1 MKKFILRRI
10 LPAMLA
16 LSVMVSIMVVP
27 ARAVDPVTI
36 AKAIESVLGL
46 LETAESIARM
56 QKELS
61 DYFKGLTTL
70 THGYGWCAADAGV
83 AAWHVSE
90 QTLYEL
96 RDMVNNASS
105 SLRAEV
111 VQHPSQSDWKVV
123 RIMTSGEWNSRFIC
137 LADKDSGSP
146 FVYQVGKDDAMSD
159 DEKQEETSVRWI
171 PASSVQI
178 ASGMYTPVP
187 LSRLQELAAQNGGT
201 VYPPVSQQADYYYII
216 RNGGRFFLADENMK
230 PFVYQ
235 PNRVADKP
243 EDRPTGSIWVVDEN
257 GNLVQVEGDDLPDNV
272 GVDLGTLIG
281 NLPTDSN
288 VIFNGCTYDESTKTY
303 YYHTEVPITI
313 DNRQYYYFTY
323 NYHINYTS
331 VTYIGTTEQYDKHY
345 EVYYKLPDGRSS
357 ADLTAEELEQLNLSI
372 DVINYGRS
380 ADDVSLRSLYHFDGD
395 TDDESYWNYCTDF
408 AWNKGASLTYMDE
421 GSFGGSLYLDET
433 EHDFTLTLP
442 SGLSSLDFTL
452 QFRYYQSA
460 TAAPQTDSYI
470 NLGSIAVLKLDGAN
484 IKNGSGTTL
493 SAMPIGSWN
502 ELALIRDGGTL
513 YYYLNGVCIG
523 NAAIS
528 SALSDKI
535 TFHFGSSQQ
544 TFKKLD
550 ELRILNRALQT
561 GGASY
566 TPTSVPH
573 DTNLALVLPGSA
585 KPVADE
591 YWKFTSS
598 GENLLPLPNGNELTL
613 GYEPSWGESFLPG
626 SSYTGAFF
634 SSSKSSDSYA
644 DGLNYGSMEYLP
656 GFLRITK
663 FLDKRNRT
671 SYGSNFHSC
680 CRAYFSGGKY
690 SSTVDSGKAGE
701 YVFSVVTTDGTVYS
715 APFTLPVDSA
725 YSTAQETVYDWG
737 SLGVYK
743 AYGDSDR
750 DYCDYFLFV
759 EPNTSV
765 DIVYMELVRGTS
777 TDLTA
782 EKVTSITAM
791 TPEDLATPTLA
802 VRSDIPVTSWQI
814 GGVRPSVPTKG
825 QVWALVERQ
834 YITSLQIYNGR
845 AWEVCDGRIW
855 TGSRWVPY
863 SSYNVITL
871 KDMSDIVDSS
881 SPDKEYIYTETGFW
895 DWWQRSWNAFT
906 SKFFALFGG
915 DSGSQDC
922 KHSYTDEIVT
932 EATCTDPGQVR
943 RTCSKC
949 GESILEEIPAL
960 GHDWNATETV
970 PDSYALPGGTKC
982 PDCGGTE
989 FTSTLEDDTFTCAC
1003 GNEDCGKTW
1012 TVKGR
1017 RQYGQTTYTCSRC
1030 GETYVESNE
1039 TGGGLWESLGN
1050 FLSDGVRWIGDKL
1063 TSLVESLSG
1072 LNKIFADMAEKVK
1085 EIAGGFPALFGSL
1098 LALMPQDLMAVIWF
1112 GIVGVIVLLVYK
1124 KWFG

>member
-1 MKKFILRRI
+1 MKKFWQKVIAFCLCI
-10 LPAMLA
+10 TVSVSAMVAPVSAIAVSSIVAA
-16 LSVMVSIMVVP
+16 LSLITAAAGAVKALAECTSSVVEMVSDLKEFLKPSTPSDASMWIAASYWGGPDGHRCELVSKTTLELIAQDWNTNYSSEVGFS
-27 ARAVDPVTI
+27 VTVC
-36 AKAIESVLGL
+36 E
-46 LETAESIARM
+46 R
-56 QKELS
+56 ELS
-61 DYFKGLTTL
+61 DGRTFYVIRCLEVGGRRGEQNMEYYLCDGNARILCVDTTVTPPVYNGTWKPIQTL
-70 THGYGWCAADAGV
+70 KSPYTLVSYADLYNMAADAGGKV
-83 AAWHVSE
+83 QKSGN
-90 QTLYEL
+90 LYL
-96 RDMVNNASS
+96 ILNSAGTQFY
-105 SLRAEV
+105 AT
-111 VQHPSQSDWKVV
+111 PS
-123 RIMTSGEWNSRFIC
+123 G
-137 LADKDSGSP
+137 LAYAYMPTDESASGS
-146 FVYQVGKDDAMSD
+146 
-159 DEKQEETSVRWI
+159 
-171 PASSVQI
+171 
-178 ASGMYTPVP
+178 
-187 LSRLQELAAQNGGT
+187 
-201 VYPPVSQQADYYYII
+201 
-216 RNGGRFFLADENMK
+216 
-230 PFVYQ
+230 
-235 PNRVADKP
+235 
-243 EDRPTGSIWVVDEN
+243 DRPTDSVIEVGGDGSENTVTVDGDNTKIDIEN
-257 GNLVQVEGDDLPDNV
+257 GIFTGLD
-272 GVDLGTLIG
+272 GTLQIIDG
-281 NLPTDSN
+281 
-288 VIFNGCTYDESTKTY
+288 VIYDESTKTY
-303 YYHTEVPITI
+303 YI
-313 DNRQYYYFTY
+313 DSHDSYTTNIYNYYTYQYY
-323 NYHINYTS
+323 INYTS
-331 VTYIGTTEQYDKHY
+331 ITYIGYTEQYDKHY
-345 EVYYKLPDGRSS
+345 EGYYKLPDGRSS

-395 TDDESYWNYCTDF
+395 TDDASYWNYCTEF
-408 AWNKGASLTYMDE
+408 TWNKGARLTYMDE

-442 SGLSSLDFTL
+442 SALSSLDFTL
-452 QFRYYQSA
+452 QWRMYQSH
-460 TAAPQTDSYI
+460 TEAPQTDSYI
-470 NLGSIAVLKLDGAN
+470 KFGGTTIMQFDGSS
-484 IKNGSGTTL
+484 IKNGSGTAL
-493 SAMPIGSWN
+493 SAMPVGTWN
-502 ELALIRDGGTL
+502 EIAIIRDSGIL
-513 YYYLNGVCIG
+513 YYYLNGVKIG
-523 NAAIS
+523 AVSDAS
-528 SALSDKI
+528 SFSDKI
-535 TFHFGSSQQ
+535 TFHFGAGQQ

-550 ELRILNRALQT
+550 ELRVLNRALQK

-573 DTNLALVLPGSA
+573 DTNLALVLPDSA
-585 KPVADE
+585 KSVADE

-715 APFTLPVDSA
+715 APFTLPVNSA

-845 AWEVCDGRIW
+845 AWEACDGRIW

-863 SSYNVITL
+863 SAYNVITL

-881 SPDKEYIYTETGFW
+881 SPDKEYIYTESGFW

-915 DSGSQDC
+915 DSGKDC

-932 EATCTDPGQVR
+932 EATCTDPGQMR

-949 GESILEEIPAL
+949 GESVLEEIPAL

-970 PDSYALPGGTKC
+970 PDSYELPGGTKC
-982 PDCGGTE
+982 PDCGGAE

-1085 EIAGGFPALFGSL
+1085 EIAGGFPALFGSF

>member
-56 QKELS
+56 RKELS

-845 AWEVCDGRIW
+845 AWEACDGRIW

-863 SSYNVITL
+863 SAYNVITL
-871 KDMSDIVDSS
+871 KDMSDIVDGSS
-881 SPDKEYIYTETGFW
+881 SDHEYIYTESGFW
-895 DWWQRSWNAFT
+895 DWLQRWLTQFKT
-906 SKFFALFGG
+906 DLFARLDKLKGSG
-915 DSGSQDC
+915 TDSSA
-922 KHSYTDEIVT
+922 S
-932 EATCTDPGQVR
+932 
-943 RTCSKC
+943 S
-949 GESILEEIPAL
+949 S
-960 GHDWNATETV
+960 
-970 PDSYALPGGTKC
+970 ALPDLPAGSGDYDFSDSSEDVTLPDATK
-982 PDCGGTE
+982 D
-989 FTSTLEDDTFTCAC
+989 SA
-1003 GNEDCGKTW
+1003 
-1012 TVKGR
+1012 
-1017 RQYGQTTYTCSRC
+1017 
-1030 GETYVESNE
+1030 
-1039 TGGGLWESLGN
+1039 GGLWAFIKGVWKLVGGAFQNAGKAVSDLTDAADTTNPDGAFGF
-1050 FLSDGVRWIGDKL
+1050 FLIPL
-1063 TSLVESLSG
+1063 E
-1072 LNKIFADMAEKVK
+1072 E
-1085 EIAGGFPALFGSL
+1085 EGG
-1098 LALMPQDLMAVIWF
+1098 
-1112 GIVGVIVLLVYK
+1112 
-1124 KWFG
+1124 

>member
-96 RDMVNNASS
+96 KDMVNNASS

-123 RIMTSGEWNSRFIC
+123 RIMTAGEWNSRFIC

-535 TFHFGSSQQ
+535 TFHFGSGQQ

-634 SSSKSSDSYA
+634 SSAKSSDKYG
-644 DGLNYGSMEYLP
+644 DGLDYGSMEYLP

-845 AWEVCDGRIW
+845 AWEACDGRIW

-863 SSYNVITL
+863 SAYNVITL
-871 KDMSDIVDSS
+871 KDMSDIVDGSS
-881 SPDKEYIYTETGFW
+881 SDHEYIYTESGFW
-895 DWWQRSWNAFT
+895 DWLQRWLTQFKT
-906 SKFFALFGG
+906 DLFARLDKLKGSG
-915 DSGSQDC
+915 TDSSA
-922 KHSYTDEIVT
+922 S
-932 EATCTDPGQVR
+932 
-943 RTCSKC
+943 S
-949 GESILEEIPAL
+949 S
-960 GHDWNATETV
+960 
-970 PDSYALPGGTKC
+970 ALPDLPAGSGDYDFSDSSEDVTL
-982 PDCGGTE
+982 PDAAKD
-989 FTSTLEDDTFTCAC
+989 SA
-1003 GNEDCGKTW
+1003 
-1012 TVKGR
+1012 
-1017 RQYGQTTYTCSRC
+1017 
-1030 GETYVESNE
+1030 
-1039 TGGGLWESLGN
+1039 GGLWAFIKGVWKLVGGAFQNAGKAVSDLTDAADTTNPDGAFGF
-1050 FLSDGVRWIGDKL
+1050 FLIPL
-1063 TSLVESLSG
+1063 E
-1072 LNKIFADMAEKVK
+1072 E
-1085 EIAGGFPALFGSL
+1085 EGG
-1098 LALMPQDLMAVIWF
+1098 
-1112 GIVGVIVLLVYK
+1112 
-1124 KWFG
+1124 

>member
-1 MKKFILRRI
+1 
-10 LPAMLA
+10 MLA

-96 RDMVNNASS
+96 KDMVNNASS

-111 VQHPSQSDWKVV
+111 VQHPSQSNWKVV
-123 RIMTSGEWNSRFIC
+123 RIMTAGEWNSRFIC

-159 DEKQEETSVRWI
+159 DEKREETSVRWI

>member
-1 MKKFILRRI
+1 MKKFVIRRI

-96 RDMVNNASS
+96 KDMVNNASS
-105 SLRAEV
+105 SLSAEV
-111 VQHPSQSDWKVV
+111 VQHPQQSDWKVV
-123 RIMTSGEWNSRFIC
+123 RIMTAGEWNSRFIC

-331 VTYIGTTEQYDKHY
+331 VTYIGTTEEYDKHY

-395 TDDESYWNYCTDF
+395 TDDSSYWNYCTGF
-408 AWNKGASLTYMDE
+408 TWNKGASLTYMDE

-442 SGLSSLDFTL
+442 SGLMGDFTL

-470 NLGSIAVLKLDGAN
+470 KLGTATVMQFDGSS
-484 IKNGSGTTL
+484 IKNGSGTVL
-493 SAMPIGSWN
+493 STMPIGTWN
-502 ELALIRDGGTL
+502 ELALIRDSGTL
-513 YYYLNGVCIG
+513 YYYLNGVKIG
-523 NAAIS
+523 SVSQGIAWQDLN
-528 SALSDKI
+528 
-535 TFHFGSSQQ
+535 FHFGSSQQ

-550 ELRILNRALQT
+550 ELRVLNTALQT

-573 DTNLALVLPGSA
+573 DTNLALVLPDSA

-591 YWKFTSS
+591 YWAVDFHEDATYSANFTNGGTLADAGIYTTKNLTASVFPTGLYIQPSS
-598 GENLLPLPNGNELTL
+598 PISAS
-613 GYEPSWGESFLPG
+613 GYEEIKTKGAGSTAFTNAPYIQLFLQ
-626 SSYTGAFF
+626 
-634 SSSKSSDSYA
+634 
-644 DGLNYGSMEYLP
+644 
-656 GFLRITK
+656 
-663 FLDKRNRT
+663 
-671 SYGSNFHSC
+671 
-680 CRAYFSGGKY
+680 SGGDY
-690 SSTVDSGKAGE
+690 RIHQLSL
-701 YVFSVVTTDGTVYS
+701 VFDDGTVFDYRFHVAS
-715 APFTLPVDSA
+715 AYAYHDFVITPVDSSRPFSRSQPLEFPGGVLVA
-725 YSTAQETVYDWG
+725 GYS
-737 SLGVYK
+737 
-743 AYGDSDR
+743 SDGGAVLYLVF
-750 DYCDYFLFV
+750 DPFTTH
-759 EPNTSV
+759 N
-765 DIVYMELVRGTS
+765 IVAIERYTPDVSYSAADGIAALTTRS
-777 TDLTA
+777 TMTA
-782 EKVTSITAM
+782 EHITSIVGM

-814 GGVRPSVPTKG
+814 GGVRPSVPSKG

-845 AWEVCDGRIW
+845 AWETCDGRIW

-863 SSYNVITL
+863 SSYNVVTL

-881 SPDKEYIYTETGFW
+881 SPDKEYIYTESGFW

-906 SKFFALFGG
+906 TKFFSLLEGSGLSPGGSGSGMVSGSVTESLKNALSSLIDGLFGVIQTILEVLLAPVKNLLTFVSDLFTDSVFSGITDFFSAFGG
-915 DSGSQDC
+915 DGS
-922 KHSYTDEIVT
+922 
-932 EATCTDPGQVR
+932 
-943 RTCSKC
+943 
-949 GESILEEIPAL
+949 
-960 GHDWNATETV
+960 
-970 PDSYALPGGTKC
+970 
-982 PDCGGTE
+982 
-989 FTSTLEDDTFTCAC
+989 
-1003 GNEDCGKTW
+1003 
-1012 TVKGR
+1012 
-1017 RQYGQTTYTCSRC
+1017 
-1030 GETYVESNE
+1030 
-1039 TGGGLWESLGN
+1039 LWEFFQREGD
-1050 FLSDGVRWIGDKL
+1050 DGSSTVGLPSEIG
-1063 TSLVESLSG
+1063 VAFGFFSG
-1072 LNKIFADMAEKVK
+1072 V
-1085 EIAGGFPALFGSL
+1085 L
-1098 LALMPQDLMAVIWF
+1098 LALPSDLRFVLFF
-1112 GIVGVIVLLVYK
+1112 GVGLMVFFSILKLAK
-1124 KWFG
+1124 E